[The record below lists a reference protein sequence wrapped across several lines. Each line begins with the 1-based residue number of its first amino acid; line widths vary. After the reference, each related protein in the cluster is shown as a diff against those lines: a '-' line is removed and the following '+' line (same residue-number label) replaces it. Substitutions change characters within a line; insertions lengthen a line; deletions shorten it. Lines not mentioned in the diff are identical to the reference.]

1 MAHYAT
7 FATEIDYETKREEIK
22 KRIKRAEKAYLYY
35 QKVSVVL
42 EKFDGK
48 KLTKREI
55 DKIKKETGYD
65 VYLENPSSNLYYLV
79 TGFEEERHRLF
90 LGYDK
95 IFNNEKF
102 QKDYSVPF
110 QNDKPY
116 TEGLKEGLKK
126 LRGLVNRY
134 NKLLEKQRELVKD
147 AKELNMEF
155 DFDILA
161 VER

>member
-1 MAHYAT
+1 MSNYVNYAK
-7 FATEIDYETKREEIK
+7 EIDYETKKNEIK
-22 KRIKRAEKAYLYY
+22 ERIKNSLYAYTYY

-42 EKFDGK
+42 KQFDGK
-48 KLTKREI
+48 KITKREL

-65 VYLENPSSNLYYLV
+65 VYIENPCTNQYYLV
-79 TGFEEERHRLF
+79 TGFGEERHRLF

-147 AKELNMEF
+147 AKGLNMEF